1 MKRSCGS
8 KPTASLGAR
17 GRAPRRV
24 AHVLVAAALAG
35 TLAAPRT
42 ALAAGGTSDP
52 SPQQLWHSY
61 PLDSAHKGR
70 IRPPARAATH
80 PRRAASSAA
89 GSSSAL
95 SWLAWV
101 GIAVGVLAA
110 AGAAFALLRRSA
122 RATAGPASPSTLP
135 ASVALVA
142 EAANGAAAAPRAGP
156 ARQTAET
163 NGRMRD
169 ETVLKRKPPPSDRA
183 VKTLKDKRPPSSAR
197 EGEVGVLKEK
207 LSTRPPRQKER
218 PQTASP
224 AVARPRAPAPG
235 TVCRIDWWRGY
246 VKSTFD
252 AKVRN
257 PDGSETVLLSSP
269 PFRWSKPAPPPKD
282 LPHVVRAHAALVD
295 ELKAAG
301 WVARGRGNQWYAL
314 ELQRRQVSA
323 GAERAT

>member
-17 GRAPRRV
+17 RRAPRRV
-24 AHVLVAAALAG
+24 AHVLAAAALAVA
-35 TLAAPRT
+35 LAAPGA

-70 IRPPARAATH
+70 IRAPARTATH
-80 PRRAASSAA
+80 PKRAASGAA

-122 RATAGPASPSTLP
+122 GETARPASPPTLP

-142 EAANGAAAAPRAGP
+142 DALNGAAAPPPAGP
-156 ARQTAET
+156 ARPTAET
-163 NGRMRD
+163 NGRTRD

-183 VKTLKDKRPPSSAR
+183 VKTLKEKRPASSAR
-197 EGEVGVLKEK
+197 GEEVGVLKEK
-207 LSTRPPRQKER
+207 LSARPPRRKER
-218 PQTASP
+218 PQAASP
-224 AVARPRAPAPG
+224 AVARPRASAPG

-252 AKVRN
+252 AKVQN

-282 LPHVVRAHAALVD
+282 LPHVVSAHAALVD

-301 WVARGRGNQWYAL
+301 WVARRRGNQWYAL